1 MPADIYLLDMYC
13 QIMHSQGE
21 DQMIHLPLVSKES
34 EHICLPLVV
43 NVISKYWGEDIN
55 PDEADQA
62 AGKYSDVRGTIMI
75 EGIELAERHRLVSY
89 IYKGSLKDI
98 KKRIDQGIP
107 PIVIMPGIQETVQH
121 ASIVCGYSNDERR
134 IFTYVPEP
142 DTIGAI
148 PESMFK
154 NDWEQEDF
162 ITIVIV
168 PKDIGEL
175 LDKEN
180 LMFRDSNRV
189 CFKVEKMKRQVPVDE
204 VIKNLKLALNK
215 EPDNAQGWYILGSLY
230 NDRNMAE
237 CIDYYEKAISLN
249 PKCFLAHR
257 GLGNYYLKNKEFHKA
272 EDQYSKAISINARRY
287 GSIYKNRA
295 VARTEIGKNLEAK
308 QDLIEYLAQIPNAHD
323 RASIEE
329 AIRQS

>member
-1 MPADIYLLDMYC
+1 
-13 QIMHSQGE
+13 MHTQSE
-21 DQMIHLPLVSKES
+21 DQMIQLPLVSKES

-43 NVISKYWGEDIN
+43 NVISKYWGEEIDPN
-55 PDEADQA
+55 EANQLA
-62 AGKYSDVRGTIMI
+62 RKYAGIRGTIMI
-75 EGIELAERHRLVSY
+75 EGIELAERHGLVSY

-148 PESMFK
+148 PEATFK
-154 NDWEQEDF
+154 NDWEEEDF
-162 ITIVIV
+162 ITLVIV

-175 LDKEN
+175 LDKEH
-180 LMFRDSNRV
+180 LPFRDSNKV
-189 CFKVEKMKRQVPVDE
+189 CFEVEKMKRQIPVDE
-204 VIKNLKLALNK
+204 VIKNLKLALDK

-230 NDRNMAE
+230 NDKNKSE
-237 CIDYYEKAISLN
+237 CIECYKEAISLN

-257 GLGNYYLKNKEFHKA
+257 GLGNYYLKTKEYHKA
-272 EDQYSKAISINARRY
+272 EDHYSRAISINAKRY

-295 VARTEIGKNLEAK
+295 LARAEIGKNLEAR
-308 QDLIEYLAQIPNAHD
+308 QDLIEYITQIPNAYD

-329 AIRQS
+329 AIKQL

>member
-1 MPADIYLLDMYC
+1 
-13 QIMHSQGE
+13 MHSQSE

-75 EGIELAERHRLVSY
+75 EGIELAERHSLVSY

>member
-1 MPADIYLLDMYC
+1 
-13 QIMHSQGE
+13 
-21 DQMIHLPLVSKES
+21 
-34 EHICLPLVV
+34 
-43 NVISKYWGEDIN
+43 VISKYWGEDIN

-75 EGIELAERHRLVSY
+75 EGIELAERHSLVSY

-308 QDLIEYLAQIPNAHD
+308 QDLIEYLVQIPNAHD

>member
-1 MPADIYLLDMYC
+1 
-13 QIMHSQGE
+13 MHSQSE

-62 AGKYSDVRGTIMI
+62 AEKYSDVRGTIMI
-75 EGIELAERHRLVSY
+75 EGIELAERHSLVSY

-180 LMFRDSNRV
+180 LMFRDSNKV
-189 CFKVEKMKRQVPVDE
+189 CFKVEKMKRQLPVDE

>member
-1 MPADIYLLDMYC
+1 
-13 QIMHSQGE
+13 MHSQSE

-55 PDEADQA
+55 PDEADQSA
-62 AGKYSDVRGTIMI
+62 EKYSDVRGTIMI
-75 EGIELAERHRLVSY
+75 EGIELAERHSLVSY

-162 ITIVIV
+162 MTIVIV

-180 LMFRDSNRV
+180 LMFRDSNKV

-237 CIDYYEKAISLN
+237 CIDYYEKAILLN

-257 GLGNYYLKNKEFHKA
+257 GLGNYHLKNKEFHKA
-272 EDQYSKAISINARRY
+272 EDHYSKAISINARRY

>member
-1 MPADIYLLDMYC
+1 MLDMYC
-13 QIMHSQGE
+13 QIMHSQSE

-75 EGIELAERHRLVSY
+75 EGIELAERHSLVSY

>member
-1 MPADIYLLDMYC
+1 
-13 QIMHSQGE
+13 
-21 DQMIHLPLVSKES
+21 MIQLPLVSKES

-43 NVISKYWGEDIN
+43 NVISKYWGENIDPN
-55 PDEADQA
+55 EADLVA
-62 AGKYSDVRGTIMI
+62 KKYTGIRGTIMI
-75 EGIELAERHRLVSY
+75 EGIELAERHGLVSY

-148 PESMFK
+148 PETTFN
-154 NDWEQEDF
+154 NDWEEEDF
-162 ITIVIV
+162 ITLVIV

-180 LMFRDSNRV
+180 LLFRDSSKV
-189 CFKVEKMKRQVPVDE
+189 CFEVEKMKRQIPMDQ
-204 VIKNLKLALNK
+204 VIKTLKLALDK
-215 EPDNAQGWYILGSLY
+215 EPDNVQGWYILGSLY
-230 NDRNMAE
+230 NDKNMSE
-237 CIDYYEKAISLN
+237 CISCYKEAISLN
-249 PKCFLAHR
+249 PKCFLAHK
-257 GLGNYYLKNKEFHKA
+257 GLGNYYLKNKEYHKA
-272 EDQYSKAISINARRY
+272 EDHYSKAISINAKRY

-295 VARTEIGKNLEAK
+295 VARSEIGKNLDAK
-308 QDLIEYLAQIPNAHD
+308 QDLVEYLAQIPNAHD

-329 AIRQS
+329 AIKQL

>member
-1 MPADIYLLDMYC
+1 
-13 QIMHSQGE
+13 MHSQSE

-75 EGIELAERHRLVSY
+75 EGIELAERHSLVSY

-162 ITIVIV
+162 MTIVIV

-180 LMFRDSNRV
+180 LMFRDSNKV

-204 VIKNLKLALNK
+204 VIKNLRLALNK

-295 VARTEIGKNLEAK
+295 VARTEIGKNLEAQ

>member
-1 MPADIYLLDMYC
+1 
-13 QIMHSQGE
+13 
-21 DQMIHLPLVSKES
+21 
-34 EHICLPLVV
+34 
-43 NVISKYWGEDIN
+43 VISKYWGEDIN

>member
-1 MPADIYLLDMYC
+1 
-13 QIMHSQGE
+13 MHSQGE

-75 EGIELAERHRLVSY
+75 EGIELAERHSLVSY